1 MSRPHR
7 VQRGD
12 HSSRSRIAPGLKQPT
27 RGSQRPLLRAKRI
40 RAGPALPSYLALLH
54 AGFSVPRMSPP
65 GRWALTPPFHPC
77 QMRSTETG
85 GLVVFPQACRR
96 GASITGGLFSVAL
109 SVAVARS
116 PEAANGGF
124 ERRSRQPPG
133 VTRRVALPW
142 PALSS
147 SPRLESGLSSRSP
160 RLRGANRRSPGS
172 PATNIITLN
181 RGFQSWPCLGGN
193 TLIIGLHGKIPK

>member
-1 MSRPHR
+1 MPQRA
-7 VQRGD
+7 QRGD

-85 GLVVFPQACRR
+85 GLPVFPKACRR

-109 SVAVARS
+109 SVAAPLGCAFAHPRT
-116 PEAANGGF
+116 
-124 ERRSRQPPG
+124 QPPG

-147 SPRLESGLSSRSP
+147 SPQLESGLSSRP
-160 RLRGANRRSPGS
+160 HFLRNANRRSPGS
-172 PATNIITLN
+172 PADCIIS
-181 RGFQSWPCLGGN
+181 Q
-193 TLIIGLHGKIPK
+193 